1 MVKGPKEME
10 EVKMAKKSKKPKG
23 KKKPPAAP
31 KKKKDPVAE
40 LMSQPI
46 PASDLIKRV
55 DRIEKV
61 IRFAMKS

>member
-1 MVKGPKEME
+1 
-10 EVKMAKKSKKPKG
+10 MAKKSKKPKG